1 MLAKLLSNNIWKG
14 FFYIG
19 LIKIIIYNYKYNMY
33 LCAKK
38 KMSRV
43 ALKVKNYSS
52 DELKALLT
60 QVAAR
65 AC

>member
-1 MLAKLLSNNIWKG
+1 
-14 FFYIG
+14 
-19 LIKIIIYNYKYNMY
+19 MY